1 MVFPKRRTWLLKKGR
16 LADKC
21 YDLFKQIN
29 DRLTNVEG
37 KELDDRLKI
46 VSVSVSATN
55 SNGSSAADEELIGA
69 EVIGYF
75 PVGNCDQLV
84 DKVEVLE
91 DGKVKV
97 TLGAAATEQNL
108 FKVSVLK
115 VLPS

>member
-1 MVFPKRRTWLLKKGR
+1 MVFPKRRVWLLKKGR

-21 YDLFKQIN
+21 YDLFKQLN
-29 DRLTNVEG
+29 DRLTTVESTDI
-37 KELDDRLKI
+37 ESRLEI
-46 VSVSVSATN
+46 VSVNVSATN
-55 SNGSSAADEELIGA
+55 SNGSSAADPDLVDA
-69 EVIGYF
+69 EIIGYF

-97 TLGAAATEQNL
+97 TLGATATEQNL